1 MGGAVLDCV
10 AVTTESGGITDE
22 SISVSGIARLTL
34 PVVSRRGKFSG
45 SMTGGWNV
53 RGYFGV
59 GVEGV
64 SKAMNV
70 GSLLRTAHA
79 FGASF
84 VFTVAAVYPREE
96 GGRADTSDTPGAVPF
111 YAYDSV
117 EALRLPRGC
126 VLVGVE
132 IVDDAIDLPSF
143 RHPRC
148 AAYVLGPER
157 GALSPRMTALCEHVV
172 KIPARFSINLALAG
186 ALVMYDRLIS
196 LGRFADR
203 GVAVGAAPVALP
215 KHAFGP

>member
-1 MGGAVLDCV
+1 M
-10 AVTTESGGITDE
+10 
-22 SISVSGIARLTL
+22 
-34 PVVSRRGKFSG
+34 
-45 SMTGGWNV
+45 

-84 VFTVAAVYPREE
+84 VFTVAAAYPREE
-96 GGRADTSDTPGAVPF
+96 GGRADTSDTPAAVPF
-111 YAYDSV
+111 YAYENV
-117 EALRLPRGC
+117 AALRLPRGC

-132 IVDDAIDLPSF
+132 IADDAIDLPSF

-157 GALSPRMTALCEHVV
+157 GALSAQMTALCEHVV
-172 KIPARFSINLALAG
+172 KIPTRFSINLAIAG

-203 GVAVGAAPVALP
+203 PVAVGAPPVALP
-215 KHAFGP
+215 MHAFGPPRIKRRAAAAKSNT

>member
-1 MGGAVLDCV
+1 M
-10 AVTTESGGITDE
+10 
-22 SISVSGIARLTL
+22 
-34 PVVSRRGKFSG
+34 
-45 SMTGGWNV
+45 

-59 GVEGV
+59 GVEGA

-84 VFTVAAVYPREE
+84 VFTVAAVYRRDE

-117 EALRLPRGC
+117 EALRLPRFC

-132 IVDDAIDLPSF
+132 IADDAIDLPSF

-157 GALSPRMTALCEHVV
+157 GALSAQMTALCEHVV
-172 KIPARFSINLALAG
+172 RIPTRFSINLALAG

-196 LGRFADR
+196 LGRFAER
-203 GVAVGAAPVALP
+203 PIAAGTPPVALP
-215 KHAFGP
+215 KHAFGLPRLKRRAAAAKSKI